1 MGSPGGRERHHRLP
15 GLPTH
20 RGQPDN
26 SRYAIPIAT
35 VGSNARTYV
44 HGTSSGIPSESPN
57 GFSFTYDVVAITAD
71 GDGFPAKVNVS
82 GN

>member
-1 MGSPGGRERHHRLP
+1 MGGPGEGERHHRLP

-26 SRYAIPIAT
+26 SRCAYEIAT
-35 VGSNARTYV
+35 VGSNARTYF
-44 HGTSSGIPSESPN
+44 HGASSGIPRESPN
-57 GFSFTYDVVAITAD
+57 GFAFTYCVVAITAD
-71 GDGFPAKVNVS
+71 GDGFPAKVYVS